1 MDVEAD
7 EYEQMS
13 ESDTAHIPPPPTP
26 PVLPANKD
34 VGISHPINSTACM
47 APRNYIKPGK
57 NCCVCREGGG
67 VSVEIIEIG
76 FVI

>member
-13 ESDTAHIPPPPTP
+13 ESDTAHVPSTP

-47 APRNYIKPGK
+47 APRNYIKPGVK
-57 NCCVCREGGG
+57 LLCTSGGGG